1 MWMIQSSQVP
11 VDHQYGPLAWITNK
25 AL

>member
-1 MWMIQSSQVP
+1 MIQSSQVP